1 MNNLKRK
8 RGDSDDIEDENPSF
22 GKQILPVANLPN
34 TFDGIPGDG
43 MEYLFTVRRDARLL
57 PHVCFE
63 QQNTYARIKGQ
74 IGMVGFFSRR
84 NLDEECVLFM
94 TMLPL

>member
-8 RGDSDDIEDENPSF
+8 RGDFDDIDDENPSF

-43 MEYLFTVRRDARLL
+43 MEYLFTVRYVANGYHLAHSDYL
-57 PHVCFE
+57 P
-63 QQNTYARIKGQ
+63 
-74 IGMVGFFSRR
+74 
-84 NLDEECVLFM
+84 D
-94 TMLPL
+94 